1 MHANIIIR
9 RQKVLHY
16 LYTEIWLMFSFVIYT
31 NFVTKE
37 SLYEYI
43 VVITKSSKSWLMI
56 ALIIILYNYIVL

>member
-1 MHANIIIR
+1 
-9 RQKVLHY
+9 
-16 LYTEIWLMFSFVIYT
+16 MFSFVICT

-56 ALIIILYNYIVL
+56 ALIIILYNYILL